1 MPARPTFKDLN
12 VSFKPHPVT
21 EDLMVVKDNADIK
34 QSVKNLLLTRK
45 GERLFNSGLGT
56 GLFDLLFE
64 PLDVGTATLI
74 REQVGYVLRKYEPRV
89 RLNEIIVDTNFED
102 NGYDISVAY
111 NVLGRDDIQSNVDF
125 FLEAAR

>member
-1 MPARPTFKDLN
+1 
-12 VSFKPHPVT
+12 
-21 EDLMVVKDNADIK
+21 MVVKDNADIK

-45 GERLFNSGLGT
+45 GERLFNSDLGT

>member
-45 GERLFNSGLGT
+45 GERLFNSDLGT